1 MNYKDKQREQERAI
15 QSAKAG
21 TLSWDSRGG
30 RTFYTGANQIKKANE
45 GMRAKLARLT
55 KKAVATFKE
64 V

>member
-1 MNYKDKQREQERAI
+1 MNYRDKQREQERAI

-45 GMRAKLARLT
+45 GMKAKLKRLMRG
-55 KKAVATFKE
+55 E
-64 V
+64 R